1 MKKVFL
7 LTVLTAVFLLTA
19 CTSGEK
25 EKAEGYSGVIGSG
38 AAMGYQYIVV
48 KEGETISWDIR
59 YKGEHQLLKENSK
72 NEKDLEKFMNSVNDS
87 QLELATLV
95 IALSYLIAVV
105 IITSIL
111 YKNKKK
117 RELLKGISIMV
128 IVLASSLACYF
139 ALESAI
145 KLSRFLHDAKYYY
158 YLLVN

>member
-7 LTVLTAVFLLTA
+7 LTILTAVFLLTA
-19 CTSGEK
+19 CSAGEK

-59 YKGEHQLLKENSK
+59 YKGEHQLLEENSK

-87 QLELATLV
+87 QLELDTLV
-95 IALSYLIAVV
+95 IALSYLIVVV
-105 IITSIL
+105 IITSVL
-111 YKNKKK
+111 YKKK
-117 RELLKGISIMV
+117 RELLKGISIMT

-139 ALESAI
+139 ALEAAI

-158 YLLVN
+158 YLLVS

>member
-7 LTVLTAVFLLTA
+7 LTVLTAVLLLTA
-19 CTSGEK
+19 CSVGEK

-59 YKGEHQLLKENSK
+59 YKGEHQLLEENSK
-72 NEKDLEKFMNSVNDS
+72 NEKDLEKFMNSVNNS
-87 QLELATLV
+87 ELELATLV
-95 IALSYLIAVV
+95 IALSYLIVVV
-105 IITSIL
+105 IITSVL
-111 YKNKKK
+111 YKKK
-117 RELLKGISIMV
+117 RELLKGISSMT

-139 ALESAI
+139 AFEAAI

-158 YLLVN
+158 YLLVS

>member
-7 LTVLTAVFLLTA
+7 LTILTAVFLLTA
-19 CTSGEK
+19 CTSGGK

-48 KEGETISWDIR
+48 KEEETISWDIR
-59 YKGEHQLLKENSK
+59 YKGEHQLLEENSK
-72 NEKDLEKFMNSVNDS
+72 NENDLEKFMNSVNNS

-95 IALSYLIAVV
+95 IALSYLIVVV
-105 IITSIL
+105 IITSVL
-111 YKNKKK
+111 YKKK
-117 RELLKGISIMV
+117 RELLKGISIMT

-139 ALESAI
+139 AFEAAI

-158 YLLVN
+158 YLLVS

>member
-1 MKKVFL
+1 MKKYFL
-7 LTVLTAVFLLTA
+7 FILLTAVLLLTA
-19 CTSGEK
+19 CSTGDK

-48 KEGETISWDIR
+48 KEGETISWDLR
-59 YKGEHQLLKENSK
+59 YKREHILLEENSE
-72 NEKDLEKFMNSVNDS
+72 NEKDLEKFMNSVNNS

-95 IALSYLIAVV
+95 IALSYLLVVV

-111 YKNKKK
+111 YKKK
-117 RELLKGISIMV
+117 RELLKGISIMT

-139 ALESAI
+139 AFEAAI

-158 YLLVN
+158 YLLVS